1 VPRWWEIGSVPPS
14 RVTLDA
20 GGEAQQNRAVV
31 EMGLETL
38 SDHFNEQGADFGEE
52 IEHLASDP

>member
-1 VPRWWEIGSVPPS
+1 
-14 RVTLDA
+14 LDA